1 MLSLILCLFCF
12 HFVTLL
18 GFFDCF
24 GRVSVCLFSWL
35 FCPLSNWVRVA
46 VLREMLSFVAVLCGV
61 RVVVFVFYICS
72 CRQLV
77 PEVVF
82 CGSGAY
88 DPVSPCARDALRQ
101 K

>member
-1 MLSLILCLFCF
+1 M
-12 HFVTLL
+12 FVL
-18 GFFDCF
+18 
-24 GRVSVCLFSWL
+24 VV
-35 FCPLSNWVRVA
+35 FCPLSNWVRVV

-88 DPVSPCARDALRQ
+88 DPVSPCPRDALRQ